1 MLFLMRVE
9 EEAAAAAH
17 EPPIEH
23 WEGATQEVLH
33 RQKISTKSKR
43 KNHKKGILDT
53 KEHMSNKK

>member
-1 MLFLMRVE
+1 MRVE

-33 RQKISTKSKR
+33 RQKLSTKSKR
-43 KNHKKGILDT
+43 NNHKKGILDT